1 MKVNQFETVNE
12 VYQGHQIRKLLW
24 NSMKEWT
31 DLVYK
36 WEMIIFDE
44 IDVDEIS
51 ELSDE
56 YYLKVTKMEARLKGS
71 SAVDKLSKLVRDF
84 RSAMPIVQALGNK
97 QLKDYHWDEI
107 KQLLNLDENS
117 FDIQE
122 KQFTLGQ
129 LVQLD
134 VGDKQEDIV
143 HIATTAT

>member
-107 KQLLNLDENS
+107 K
-117 FDIQE
+117 
-122 KQFTLGQ
+122 
-129 LVQLD
+129 
-134 VGDKQEDIV
+134 
-143 HIATTAT
+143 